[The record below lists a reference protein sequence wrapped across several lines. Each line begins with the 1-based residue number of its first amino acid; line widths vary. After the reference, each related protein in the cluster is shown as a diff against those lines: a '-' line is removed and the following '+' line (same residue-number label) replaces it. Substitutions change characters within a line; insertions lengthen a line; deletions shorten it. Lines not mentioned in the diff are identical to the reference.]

1 LRARSRYVY
10 GWGEVFVGVG
20 VLAIIAGWSSNA
32 LADGIDIP
40 WFFTRVG
47 GWKASPWRAVGILTT
62 LIVVD
67 YGLNVLVIG
76 LPAWRSGVPLCRAA
90 LDLLSLTLVAQVA
103 DRAGIVAY
111 SLTSYALDRLGLITV
126 RDLGLWVVAI
136 LLASFITSGVLL
148 WFLAKFFC
156 SRRWKLPQRQ
166 SNLIATAAA
175 VITNPAWAIGAAF
188 IVHF

>member
-1 LRARSRYVY
+1 LFI
-10 GWGEVFVGVG
+10 GMG
-20 VLAIIAGWSSNA
+20 VLAVVVGWPSTA
-32 LADGIDIP
+32 LADGIDIL

-47 GWKASPWRAVGILTT
+47 GWKESPWRAVGILTT
-62 LIVVD
+62 LIAVD

-76 LPAWRSGVPLCRAA
+76 LPAWRSGVPLRRAA

-103 DRAGIVAY
+103 DRAGTVAY

-126 RDLGLWVVAI
+126 RDLGLWVVGI
-136 LLASFITSGVLL
+136 LLATFITSGVLL

-156 SRRWKLPQRQ
+156 SRRWNLPQRQ
-166 SNLIATAAA
+166 SNRIATAAA
-175 VITNPAWAIGAAF
+175 VITNPAWAIGAAL